1 MGVAVS
7 SPSVFA
13 LLDGNNFYCSCERVF
28 DPSLNGQPMVVL
40 SNNDG
45 CAIARSDEAKALGI
59 KMGAPWFQIR
69 HLEQT
74 ADLKAYS
81 ANFELYGD
89 MSHRMMAMAETLG
102 CGQEVYSID
111 ECFLD
116 MTGIPDATE
125 RARRKQAE
133 ILQGIGI
140 PTCIGIAH
148 TKTLA
153 KLANHIAK
161 SADRKPGS
169 YPPQLGKVC
178 NLAEMTERQRDWL
191 FNRTAVTEV
200 WGVGS
205 RIGKQLNAAGIH
217 TVLDLKRLD
226 PATVK
231 RNWSVV
237 LERTVRELNGVSCF
251 TLDNCPAPKQQI
263 ACTRSFGQKV
273 TSLAE
278 LKEAVTEFASRA
290 AQKLRGQH
298 SQANA
303 VLVFIHTSRFRVQD
317 KQYAKSI
324 TVPLRLPTA
333 DTLRIVGAALMGLER
348 IFKPGYLY
356 AKAGVM
362 LLDLQAATV
371 GQQELDLGNREVLHE
386 RRNAK
391 LMTALD
397 AIQDRFGKASI
408 RLGSAMAPGV
418 PQDKRRWTM
427 RQERRSPR
435 YTTRWGEIMS
445 VA

>member
-1 MGVAVS
+1 M
-7 SPSVFA
+7 FA

-45 CAIARSDEAKALGI
+45 CSIARSDEAKALGI

-74 ADLKAYS
+74 AGLKAYS

-89 MSHRMMAMAETLG
+89 MSHRMMTMAETLG

-178 NLAEMTERQRDWL
+178 NLAEMTDRQRDWL

-200 WGVGS
+200 WGVGP

-217 TVLDLKRLD
+217 TVLNLKRLD

-251 TLDNCPAPKQQI
+251 SMDNVPEPKQQI

-273 TSLAE
+273 TALAE
-278 LKEAVTEFASRA
+278 LKEAVTEFAGRA
-290 AQKLRGQH
+290 AQKLRGQN

-348 IFKPGYLY
+348 IFRPGYNY

-371 GQQELDLGNREVLHE
+371 AQQELDLGDDARETEV
-386 RRNAK
+386 RNGR
-391 LMTALD
+391 LMAALD
-397 AIQDRFGKASI
+397 ALNDRYGRGTLK
-408 RLGSAMAPGV
+408 LGSALVEGRDAR
-418 PQDKRRWTM
+418 QRSRWVM
-427 RQERRSPR
+427 KQERRTPR
-435 YTTRWGEIMS
+435 YTTRWDEVMA
-445 VA
+445 VT

>member
-1 MGVAVS
+1 
-7 SPSVFA
+7 
-13 LLDGNNFYCSCERVF
+13 
-28 DPSLNGQPMVVL
+28 
-40 SNNDG
+40 
-45 CAIARSDEAKALGI
+45 
-59 KMGAPWFQIR
+59 MGAPWFKIR
-69 HLEQT
+69 HLEHE
-74 ADLKAYS
+74 AGLKAYS

-89 MSHRMMAMAETLG
+89 MSHRMMTLAETLG

-116 MTGIPDATE
+116 MTGIRDATE

-153 KLANHIAK
+153 KLANHMAK

-178 NLAEMTERQRDWL
+178 NLAEMTERQLDWL
-191 FNRTAVTEV
+191 FKRTEVTEV
-200 WGVGS
+200 WGVGP

-226 PATVK
+226 PATAK

-237 LERTVRELNGVSCF
+237 LERTVRELNGISCF

-263 ACTRSFGQKV
+263 ACTRSFGEKV
-273 TSLAE
+273 TALAE

-290 AQKLRGQH
+290 AQKLRGQR

-303 VLVFIHTSRFRVQD
+303 VLVFIHTSRHRKQD

-348 IFKPGYLY
+348 IFRPGYNY

-362 LLDLQAATV
+362 LLDLQVATV
-371 GQQELDLGNREVLHE
+371 VQQELDLGDSEVLHE
-386 RRNAK
+386 LRNAR
-391 LMTALD
+391 LMSAMD
-397 AIQDRFGKASI
+397 AIQDRFGKAAI

-418 PQDKRRWTM
+418 QQDKRRWAM
-427 RQERRSPR
+427 KQERRSPR

-445 VA
+445 VV